1 MIKDDFQGGTKD
13 MSRVLFLADLHG
25 NYTAT
30 LAMEEEIRKLQP
42 DEIWFLGDAVGKG
55 PSNDQTCDWVKSH
68 CDHFLKGNWDEWVC
82 HAYRRK
88 DQEPDGKHPYDEELK
103 FFWNQ
108 LGEERI
114 QWLESLQQEDSLW
127 ISGMHYRIIHG
138 RTIDT
143 IFQGYDPDNLL
154 RRGLRGSDGETLYD
168 GLICA
173 DSHRPFIR
181 GLREG
186 YVVNTG
192 SVGNAVCRPRAS
204 ALLVE
209 GDFGAK
215 DESPIYFTSIQI
227 PYDNTREAE
236 IARAT
241 EGLPHVDAYIQEVL
255 TGVYAR

>member
-1 MIKDDFQGGTKD
+1 MARI
-13 MSRVLFLADLHG
+13 LFLADLHG
-25 NYTAT
+25 NITAT
-30 LAMEEEIRKLQP
+30 LAMEEEIRRIAP

-55 PSNDQTCDWVKSH
+55 PSNDQTCDWVRSH

-82 HAYRRK
+82 RAYARR
-88 DQEPDGKHPYDEELK
+88 DQEPDGQHPYDEELK
-103 FFWNQ
+103 FYWKQ
-108 LGEERI
+108 IGEERVK
-114 QWLESLQQEDSLW
+114 WLHSLPLETDMW
-127 ISGMHYRIIHG
+127 ISGLHLRVIHG
-138 RTIDT
+138 RPAASL
-143 IFQGYDPDNLL
+143 FQGYDPDNLL

-192 SVGNAVCRPRAS
+192 SVGNAVCRPRSS

-209 GDFGAK
+209 GEVGSK
-215 DESPIYFTSIQI
+215 VETPIHFMSIQV
-227 PYDNTREAE
+227 PYDNQKEAE
-236 IARAT
+236 IAKAT
-241 EGLPHVDAYIQEVL
+241 PGLPHLDAYIQEVT

>member
-1 MIKDDFQGGTKD
+1 MG
-13 MSRVLFLADLHG
+13 RVLFLADLHG

-55 PSNDQTCDWVKSH
+55 PSNDKTCDWVKSH

-82 HAYRRK
+82 HAYARK
-88 DQEPDGKHPYDEELK
+88 DQPESEHRQYDAELS

-108 LGEERI
+108 IGEERI
-114 QWLESLQQEDSLW
+114 QWLDSLEQEADLW
-127 ISGMHYRIIHG
+127 ISGMHFRIIHG
-138 RTIDT
+138 RSIDSLY
-143 IFQGYDPDNLL
+143 QGYDPDDLL
-154 RRGLRGSDGETLYD
+154 RRGLLGSDKKTHYD

-181 GLREG
+181 GLHEG